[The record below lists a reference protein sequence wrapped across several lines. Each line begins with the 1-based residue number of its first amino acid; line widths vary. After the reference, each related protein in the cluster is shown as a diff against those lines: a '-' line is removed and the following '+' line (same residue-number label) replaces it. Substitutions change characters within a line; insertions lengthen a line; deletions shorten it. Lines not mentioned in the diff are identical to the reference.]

1 MSERVACT
9 TRSTEKQAGASAGE
23 ADQHT
28 THKTTH
34 TLTRTAPVQTV
45 RWHGQARQHGIRAA
59 SLTCGSRLGVDH
71 VSDISGC
78 RRRRRGY
85 HGTIQYAAP
94 RRTRLCCRRK
104 QPTARIDSA
113 AIAVYCTMLPLTA
126 FGLVLLIDK
135 FVRRLA
141 MLMNAFRQRD
151 ADALVFID
159 ELVFDGLVFIDW
171 VPPPANV
178 ADRPTRN

>member
-1 MSERVACT
+1 M
-9 TRSTEKQAGASAGE
+9 
-23 ADQHT
+23 
-28 THKTTH
+28 
-34 TLTRTAPVQTV
+34 
-45 RWHGQARQHGIRAA
+45 
-59 SLTCGSRLGVDH
+59 
-71 VSDISGC
+71 
-78 RRRRRGY
+78 Y

-113 AIAVYCTMLPLTA
+113 AIAVYCTMLYFLA
-126 FGLVLLIDK
+126 AIGLVLLIDGC
-135 FVRRLA
+135 VRQLK

-178 ADRPTRN
+178 ADWPTRN

>member
-1 MSERVACT
+1 M
-9 TRSTEKQAGASAGE
+9 
-23 ADQHT
+23 
-28 THKTTH
+28 
-34 TLTRTAPVQTV
+34 
-45 RWHGQARQHGIRAA
+45 
-59 SLTCGSRLGVDH
+59 
-71 VSDISGC
+71 
-78 RRRRRGY
+78 Y

-151 ADALVFID
+151 ADALRMAF
-159 ELVFDGLVFIDW
+159 LDW
-171 VPPPANV
+171 VDFDWVQPPANV
-178 ADRPTRN
+178 ADWPTRN

>member
-28 THKTTH
+28 AHNAH
-34 TLTRTAPVQTV
+34 TRSHARHPFRRLDGMGRRGST
-45 RWHGQARQHGIRAA
+45 GQGGLALQFA
-59 SLTCGSRLGVDH
+59 SGVATLA
-71 VSDISGC
+71 ISVDAVDEE
-78 RRRRRGY
+78 GY

-113 AIAVYCTMLPLTA
+113 AIAVYCTMLPLA
-126 FGLVLLIDK
+126 ALGLVLPSTS
-135 FVRRLA
+135 VRKLA
-141 MLMNAFRQRD
+141 MLLNAFRR
-151 ADALVFID
+151 AMLMLI
-159 ELVFDGLVFIDW
+159 LVFIDW
-171 VPPPANV
+171 VHDAGQRGRPAH
-178 ADRPTRN
+178 AQLIPARIDSAACLS

>member
-1 MSERVACT
+1 MV
-9 TRSTEKQAGASAGE
+9 
-23 ADQHT
+23 
-28 THKTTH
+28 
-34 TLTRTAPVQTV
+34 P
-45 RWHGQARQHGIRAA
+45 
-59 SLTCGSRLGVDH
+59 SRG
-71 VSDISGC
+71 
-78 RRRRRGY
+78 
-85 HGTIQYAAP
+85 QYAAP

-178 ADRPTRN
+178 ADWPTRN